1 MDRKKSSDRKGSGS
15 MKLYLVNPDLYF
27 FEQYN
32 DMMRE
37 WNESG
42 TQIAPWFLDQP
53 FENLENFAEWIQM
66 LDNCKNA
73 NLDKKYSST
82 SSYFVTDEN
91 DRLIGATSL
100 RHYLTVEGYN
110 TWGHIGYGVRPSE
123 RRKGYAVQMLKMMLE
138 EAKLKKIRKAL
149 VACHTSNTGSVK
161 VIERC
166 NGRLENIIPDPNE
179 KGETINRYWFD
190 VNL

>member
-1 MDRKKSSDRKGSGS
+1 
-15 MKLYLVNPDLYF
+15 MKLYLVKPDLYF

-37 WNESG
+37 WNKSG

-53 FENLENFAEWIQM
+53 FKNMEDFAELIQM
-66 LDNCKNA
+66 LDNCENA
-73 NLDKKYSST
+73 DLDKKYSST
-82 SSYFVTDEN
+82 SSYFVIDEN
-91 DRLIGATSL
+91 DKLIGATSL
-100 RHYLTVEGYN
+100 RHYLTVEGYH

-123 RRKGYAVQMLKMMLE
+123 RRKGCGVQMLKMMLE
-138 EAKLKKIRKAL
+138 EAGRKKIRKAL

-166 NGRLENIIPDPNE
+166 NGRLENIVADPNE
-179 KGETINRYWFD
+179 EGETINRYWFD
-190 VNL
+190 IGL